1 MTQKWQYVN
10 EDRVGVEYTI
20 ITMAKREKL
29 VLVDGKSVF
38 HRGYHAMPGLTNSQG
53 VPTSGIYGFAN
64 MALRILSDLK
74 PDYVIVGWDKA
85 KTSLTTRVAL
95 YPEYKAQRIKQ
106 PDDFYEQIPYVRQLV
121 EALGWPLIEL
131 DNYEADDII
140 GVLAKQAKDMDVIIV
155 TGDLDAL
162 QLVDER
168 IKVYAQHRGISDVK
182 IYDIEAVKERYGLTP
197 KQLLDFKALKGDASD
212 NIPGV
217 KGIGE
222 KTAGELIAKYDNL
235 EEVYAHLEEIKP
247 AVRAKLESDKDM
259 AFLSRKLVD
268 LMMDA
273 PVKLDLESAKAHAV
287 NRQQLHELFR
297 NLEFKSLLNK
307 IPGDKASSAEQGPL
321 GLFDGPVVPKERTH
335 LKHVTYTCIQTAS
348 QLDKMIAQLSSQKVF
363 AFDVETDSVD
373 VISANLVGLS
383 ASFREGE
390 AFYVPLGH
398 RPKEGAGQ
406 DQLEL
411 DRVVRA
417 LKPVLENPDIQKVGH
432 NIKFDY
438 EVMRKYGITLSP
450 IAFDTM
456 VAAFL
461 LNPLARSQSL
471 SDLSYRELGIE
482 MIPIEELIGRGKEQ
496 SSFDRV
502 SIEDAARYAAEDAD
516 ISWRLYQLLAP
527 QLDKEGLSKLAADI
541 EWPLIPVLAE
551 MELEGV
557 ALDSEFLR
565 QLSKQMGKQIMDLE
579 EKICDLAGTRF
590 NISSPSQLA
599 TVLFDNLGLSKV
611 GIKKGKTGF
620 STAASE
626 LDKLRGTHPVVDL
639 IGEYRELV
647 KLKSTYVDALP
658 EMVSRVDGR
667 IHTSFN
673 QTIAQT
679 GRLSSNNPNLQNI
692 PIRTEVGRQIRQAF
706 VAGEGKILVSAD
718 YSQFELRIAAALS
731 HDQAMIKAFE
741 AGVDVHAQTAAE
753 LYGVG
758 LEEVSKEQR
767 YNAKTINF
775 GVLYGMS
782 AHGLSVATGMSRE
795 EAAGF
800 IKRYYEV
807 RPALAEYIEKI
818 KAETRKLEY
827 AATLFGRRRPLP
839 EINSNN
845 HMIAAAAERMAV
857 NVPIQGTQA
866 DIMKIAMIALA
877 PLLDEAT
884 KMLVQIHDQLILE
897 TDMSQGEQVMKLMKQ
912 TLENVYDLGVPVV
925 VETSMGG
932 HWGEL

>member
-168 IKVYAQHRGISDVK
+168 IKVYAQRRGISDVK

-866 DIMKIAMIALA
+866 DIMKLAMIALA